1 MHRKIRGKKGSNMT
15 KNVRAYCRSLLRC
28 TTGCILLFVWRKGEV
43 SPLFALADAF
53 SVSGFFTWLVCTLP
67 ALLRSEAFDAS
78 SYMARSVL
86 SGFFP
91 SFTKGYNEHQRER
104 ASRRAACRSSCREAC
119 PASRP
124 EPASEGEPPNACSS
138 ELPNGFPSPGSFVGA
153 GFCLFGVLLSVI
165 FL

>member
-1 MHRKIRGKKGSNMT
+1 MHRKTRGKRECSVAKS
-15 KNVRAYCRSLLRC
+15 VRAYCRSLLRC

-53 SVSGFFTWLVCTLP
+53 SVSGFFTWLVCALP

-91 SFTKGYNEHQRER
+91 SFAKGYTEHQRER

-119 PASRP
+119 QVSRA
-124 EPASEGEPPNACSS
+124 ESALDGDPPNACSS
-138 ELPNGFPSPGSFVGA
+138 ELPNGFPNPGSLVGA
-153 GFCLFGVLLSVI
+153 VFCLFGVLLSVI